1 MKLLSASVVVAGAN
15 SVALANCGLCGEGSH
30 DRGNCPHFD
39 YEGYGRKLNYYGNV
53 LRPEGTPLTKSDKD
67 YIGQVADN
75 AKDRKEV
82 LRNFLRT
89 STSTIS
95 FATPSGE
102 TAGST
107 DTGVA
112 ASYGNT
118 WSNTETT
125 SQSSNG
131 KQGASDKINALK
143 SERMQALEDRDTMI
157 SESDATETQATLEE
171 MKREETARNTK
182 ADRRIKVH
190 VDRMADRAKKEVD
203 GQLAEETRAEDL
215 QNLFNEGKAR
225 KEEARLA
232 RQRDARGLKNMVRE
246 SIHADARKN
255 DSKESVAYRYMDEDW
270 RRKNLEYGV
279 ISNDKDE
286 LLANRQ
292 KINISDEKKQEILD
306 ANRLERNE
314 RRVHKRAVDAEIA
327 RLNEQGAHQRDTQ
340 QLEDM
345 VRERVVAEDLRKS
358 DKAASESN
366 VKDLSLRHL
375 RHREAEEAKD
385 VAYDN
390 RANINISNMEKLRI
404 MGKNLS
410 EAEKRREARV
420 ARNKAR
426 DREQLKAMVAASLAK
441 NREAERNAL
450 ELRAKD
456 AHLQA
461 HRKRSENALRKELAQ
476 QQEVQQNDDASQ
488 LRNINEAANKIQN
501 AARARLARRKAA
513 ELKAEADKE
522 KIQEHRKNAAARKIT
537 VALRANKERKE
548 AQRQAQNRFDA
559 LLAEQEQLRENLAAE
574 SVAEA
579 KNGADFEYR
588 SEQDQINADNLLAQQ
603 EQAREYLG
611 MNAQEPSN
619 TTATRETVV
628 ANEENETDHWKLP
641 EGTDWRFKGFDFERN
656 RGRCEF
662 WARQLDDLS
671 VRKIE
676 FLMFVIS
683 VSYKELL
690 SDGADAAAQ
699 IVEAIADVDD
709 IYHYTGTN
717 AALVNVCN
725 AWNNADNLEGFVTD
739 LNKLGAEELNGVL
752 YYIANRYMHL
762 LLPGNGK
769 KAASRHFIELAKAV
783 LEYFGAVWEAEDA
796 EVFEKSE
803 AREVDNSESSVVN
816 ENRQEP
822 AVSATAGVQGIVETE
837 APEMTAWD
845 APYRVYYAYCN
856 EIRHG
861 LRPTRKSMQYHEN
874 PELFRE
880 DLRKLTI
887 RRLEALIR
895 YLADLDSATLE
906 GSRLESDEVAERTK
920 DVANVEENPRVIN
933 VFKAFGNMVDRP
945 NDNPI
950 SMQPFGKGFRALTP
964 YEKVNAIG
972 DIAVAYR
979 EKLRSGSRPASLA
992 FVKWADAVC
1001 KALHLD
1007 GFLMGKDNVHP
1018 ELKFE
1023 EFENE
1028 AKTAAVNSENTNRNT
1043 DVAENPETSPWRMPE
1058 GVKNAFEFRA
1068 AWEED
1073 NDVLVNNVNEALDH
1087 LSVRQ
1092 LEAVIAFTSNI
1103 CIARSNKTWVDK
1115 YNIRHDEGTTLLPKE
1130 GHNLWSLVLG
1140 AKKDGSNERLLHV
1153 YNAVKSAENSKSI
1166 QADLVSLPLRKV
1178 EAFLA
1183 SAFQIYGEKLRDGS
1197 VPAHADFVK
1206 ATKEV
1211 LDLYGLSDEE
1221 QQEQLSAMED
1231 ARRRDEA
1238 YLEEGRL
1245 HQRAVEE
1252 EYRELVE
1259 AAE

>member
-1 MKLLSASVVVAGAN
+1 MGKMSKLMKLLSASVVVAGAN

-215 QNLFNEGKAR
+215 QNLFNEEKAR

-895 YLADLDSATLE
+895 YLANLDSATLE
-906 GSRLESDEVAERTK
+906 GSKLESDEVAERTK
-920 DVANVEENPRVIN
+920 DVANVEEKGKNPRVIN
-933 VFKAFGNMVDRP
+933 VFEAFGNMVDRP

-964 YEKVNAIG
+964 YEKVKAIG

-1043 DVAENPETSPWRMPE
+1043 DVAEDPETNPWRMPE
-1058 GVKNAFEFRA
+1058 GGQPCLDVYDPNIDGTEVLNEGKGLDVQA
-1068 AWEED
+1068 A
-1073 NDVLVNNVNEALDH
+1073 LQRLT
-1087 LSVRQ
+1087 VRQ
-1092 LEAVIAFTSNI
+1092 LEAVIGLSACAYKSRSGAKNVYGKVETAISNEMLEK
-1103 CIARSNKTWVDK
+1103 AGK
-1115 YNIRHDEGTTLLPKE
+1115 
-1130 GHNLWSLVLG
+1130 LWSLILSAPKG
-1140 AKKDGSNERLLHV
+1140 DNERLLHV
-1153 YNAVKSAENSKSI
+1153 YNALRSASNAKSLTE
-1166 QADLVSLPLRKV
+1166 DLNSLPLRKV
-1178 EAFLA
+1178 ESFLGM
-1183 SAFQIYGEKLRDGS
+1183 AFQVYNDKLRHGA
-1197 VPAHADFVK
+1197 VPADEAFV
-1206 ATKEV
+1206 TMTDEV
-1211 LDLYGLSDEE
+1211 LELFGLNYDEE
-1221 QQEQLSAMED
+1221 EAPAED
-1231 ARRRDEA
+1231 EIRHGALDDDN
-1238 YLEEGRL
+1238 
-1245 HQRAVEE
+1245 RA
-1252 EYRELVE
+1252 LVE
-1259 AAE
+1259 PIGA